1 MLLNPNP
8 SFIDDADGDIFNDF
22 LNNINLEPIKMDAF
36 EFGAYKDEQLERSVE
51 QQENSCEEP
60 KHSSVSR

>member
-22 LNNINLEPIKMDAF
+22 LNNTNLEPIVMDVF
-36 EFGAYKDEQLERSVE
+36 EFGGYKDQQLERSVD
-51 QQENSCEEP
+51 
-60 KHSSVSR
+60 